1 MAAEALRSKCTL
13 GGRTLSASEIRKH
26 SSPQD
31 LWMTIHGKV
40 YDVTN
45 FATEHPGGVE
55 VLLDCGGVD
64 ASEAFDDVAHSDL
77 AHEMLEPYFI
87 GYAESSKESRPVV
100 TEDPEKAGTR
110 KVSKR
115 QEMMKEL
122 RRQRTAVLVL
132 TGVAFLCVLVVMV
145 LQKIQWLTLVR
156 AGKIFNDFKE
166 SGAFDTVLCRFG
178 NVTLTKDAPV
188 RAIEQFEAWN
198 GRYWSEFS
206 IPKFAAFVA
215 FSGVLDISKVK
226 QHTAKADFQIWYV
239 SFGGH
244 SSNQPSNILVFGS
257 HLVKSKAQFELR
269 IIHAKSYWF
278 YDKKQPLQ
286 SQIHN

>member
-1 MAAEALRSKCTL
+1 MYPQPRIPNNRPGRARPSYSITSPGFPFSYYSATMAAEALRSKCTL
-13 GGRTLSASEIRKH
+13 GGRTLLALEIRKH

-87 GYAESSKESRPVV
+87 GYAELSKESRPVV

-110 KVSKR
+110 KVLKR

-156 AGKIFNDFKE
+156 AGK
-166 SGAFDTVLCRFG
+166 
-178 NVTLTKDAPV
+178 
-188 RAIEQFEAWN
+188 
-198 GRYWSEFS
+198 
-206 IPKFAAFVA
+206 
-215 FSGVLDISKVK
+215 
-226 QHTAKADFQIWYV
+226 
-239 SFGGH
+239 
-244 SSNQPSNILVFGS
+244 
-257 HLVKSKAQFELR
+257 
-269 IIHAKSYWF
+269 
-278 YDKKQPLQ
+278 
-286 SQIHN
+286 